1 MQGATR
7 QIATAFHYK
16 ITVSNES
23 WLHVVAL
30 PWSCKILSVA
40 LQFTQLTNTSKYL
53 CSTFG
58 WSSLFRRS
66 KSTNSST
73 KWQPPW
79 RIVDLNRKIIL
90 FLPTD
95 LIEDSVII
103 ICCDLKV
110 VCQFISPLA
119 PLRPVVGLWP
129 PSNSFILSFHLTI
142 TSASLSDPVQNTTPE
157 GVPSKCWYSLTLT
170 LTTSIGISH
179 SAGVTKGVTSPA
191 AHRGI
196 WHGAGATRSW
206 LHSPR
211 LSMSFAVIEKS
222 LNSTEM
228 FHLDEKRK
236 AQRWQSNTN

>member
-1 MQGATR
+1 MRCNPEKLRTSCSRYSFGWIVVIEYMYIQWENFHSFRSIKDDTNNPITAQLSRTLTMQGATR

-23 WLHVVAL
+23 WWHVAAL
-30 PWSCKILSVA
+30 SKSGKILSVA
-40 LQFTQLTNTSKYL
+40 LQLTQLTTTSKYL
-53 CSTFG
+53 CSRFEG
-58 WSSLFRRS
+58 SLLLHRS

-119 PLRPVVGLWP
+119 PLRPVVGLRP
-129 PSNSFILSFHLTI
+129 PSNSFILSFRLTMP
-142 TSASLSDPVQNTTPE
+142 AAFQNTTPC
-157 GVPSKCWYSLTLT
+157 GVLSPCWCPLTLT
-170 LTTSIGISH
+170 LTTSIGI
-179 SAGVTKGVTSPA
+179 
-191 AHRGI
+191 
-196 WHGAGATRSW
+196 W
-206 LHSPR
+206 
-211 LSMSFAVIEKS
+211 
-222 LNSTEM
+222 
-228 FHLDEKRK
+228 
-236 AQRWQSNTN
+236 